1 VENKSTKDLGADSA
15 STRQIKFTIKQ
26 TGPPSL
32 TFGPTNADTY
42 LLPVSLLP
50 ARGSGDVEVLVK
62 VPLKA
67 EPYTKTQARISL
79 ELTRP
84 DNSGS
89 SAIQTYDIPIQ
100 LSNAFSYDPEAKFLL
115 VTNFETTGTEV
126 DRWHRLISTR
136 FGMKMDVW
144 NVSVN
149 GHLELLSGS
158 TNAERQSVFHLY
170 KGKTII
176 MLGNSFPYFERGQRT
191 AMDLIDTKDF
201 AASAFDGTNLFISAL
216 DVNQTQPLHLTRLL
230 RTSTYSINRE
240 FDTVQQL
247 VKAILLER
255 REKTFYNT
263 VFVCCPKSRGN
274 NATRCSGKATRAAR
288 ELLRHLP
295 HLRFIISWTT
305 AEALDIGVT
314 GAGRIEIRPCIPFDH
329 SKFILTRPVSASRS
343 DEMNEIAILLSLPF
357 ATKLTMLWKEFN
369 DDRAS
374 GKQPTPRGVAEIVVL
389 DLVTELARLV
399 NPSPPWPDTVQKADI
414 LTYLPRLEAFLKH
427 DSDRP
432 FSQTCLDQVVQI
444 VGDLTLL
451 ANCCPGS
458 MPRQVTFS
466 TRRKNIWTELVE
478 RIGLFLQLHFGHLGK
493 KVASAPYTKYV
504 NEQVARTKLDSP
516 ESRKDNIIKRV
527 TDKVPIYIGMDFGNA
542 TTGLVDLAIM
552 GNIVINQTE
561 VAAWKQL
568 DFSSST
574 QLKEDLTHAKEEVEA
589 DMSRLPGYTA

>member
-1 VENKSTKDLGADSA
+1 
-15 STRQIKFTIKQ
+15 
-26 TGPPSL
+26 
-32 TFGPTNADTY
+32 
-42 LLPVSLLP
+42 
-50 ARGSGDVEVLVK
+50 
-62 VPLKA
+62 
-67 EPYTKTQARISL
+67 
-79 ELTRP
+79 
-84 DNSGS
+84 
-89 SAIQTYDIPIQ
+89 
-100 LSNAFSYDPEAKFLL
+100 
-115 VTNFETTGTEV
+115 
-126 DRWHRLISTR
+126 
-136 FGMKMDVW
+136 
-144 NVSVN
+144 
-149 GHLELLSGS
+149 
-158 TNAERQSVFHLY
+158 
-170 KGKTII
+170 
-176 MLGNSFPYFERGQRT
+176 
-191 AMDLIDTKDF
+191 
-201 AASAFDGTNLFISAL
+201 
-216 DVNQTQPLHLTRLL
+216 
-230 RTSTYSINRE
+230 
-240 FDTVQQL
+240 
-247 VKAILLER
+247 
-255 REKTFYNT
+255 
-263 VFVCCPKSRGN
+263 
-274 NATRCSGKATRAAR
+274 
-288 ELLRHLP
+288 
-295 HLRFIISWTT
+295 
-305 AEALDIGVT
+305 
-314 GAGRIEIRPCIPFDH
+314 
-329 SKFILTRPVSASRS
+329 
-343 DEMNEIAILLSLPF
+343 MNEIAILLSLPF

-504 NEQVARTKLDSP
+504 TEQVARTKLDSP
-516 ESRKDNIIKRV
+516 ASRKDNIIKRV